1 MTVGER
7 LTDLAELV
15 PNQPIH
21 RDRGVADRDALQRA
35 MSGALQSVGL
45 VDADD
50 GERYGQGERE
60 LYTGLETPG
69 GCLALRHADPREG
82 ERMGIAIARPT
93 APVEFGAMADEGT
106 VPARLVF
113 LLAVAGGET
122 HVEALAKVIEIVQ
135 DPERMAVLMAATTP
149 QEVKRLLRRNP

>member
-1 MTVGER
+1 MTVGES

-15 PNQPIH
+15 PDQAILL
-21 RDRGVADRDALQRA
+21 DLDAADRDALIRA
-35 MSGALQSVGL
+35 MSDALHSAGRCSQ
-45 VDADD
+45 
-50 GERYGQGERE
+50 RERE
-60 LYTGLETPG
+60 FPTGLETTG
-69 GCLALRHADPREG
+69 GCIALPHADPREG

-135 DPERMAVLMAATTP
+135 DPERMAGLMAATTP